1 MALFDKKDI
10 QNSFVNVVSDELMDT
25 WGWDNDAEYKALVM
39 EIDGVKLLY
48 DQILE
53 DMKKE
58 DDEYAKRKAEA
69 DGGE

>member
-10 QNSFVNVVSDELMDT
+10 QNSFVKVVSDELMDT

-39 EIDGVKLLY
+39 EMNGVKLLY

-69 DGGE
+69 NGGE